1 MKVPVKVG
9 EPLVMAQKFE
19 KSFLRQDFRYPDSS
33 VKDFWIF
40 DFKNGESP
48 AIAIGVT
55 EDKHIIGVRQFRHA
69 GNIVVIEAPGGV
81 LKNPSE
87 QPEEAI
93 MREFPEET
101 GYTPETIIRLS
112 PVPIWFEPANCT
124 VPYWS
129 LLALNCRKEHE
140 QNLDDTEI
148 MEPVVVPIETW
159 ISWIFNGTIR
169 DSKTITTTFLA
180 LPYLGITLV
189 PRS

>member
-40 DFKNGESP
+40 DYKNGESP

-148 MEPVVVPIETW
+148 METVIAPLETW
-159 ISWIFNGTIR
+159 ISWIFDGTIR
-169 DSKTITTTFLA
+169 DSKTIATTFLA
-180 LPYLGITLV
+180 LPHLGIQLA
-189 PRS
+189 P